1 MDRRI
6 DLETTVNASA
16 DDVWKLWT
24 TSEGM
29 KAFLVEEA
37 HIDLEPGGPYEVYF
51 DKTAPEGSRGSEGCR
66 ILSYLPNEML
76 SFSWNAPPTI
86 PALRQLGPC
95 TWVVVRF
102 ISQGDKKTQVKI
114 THLGIMEGSEW
125 DKYLE
130 YFTNAWPMVL
140 KACKKHFAVE

>member
-6 DLETTVNASA
+6 DRETTANASL
-16 DDVWKLWT
+16 DEVWKLWT
-24 TSEGM
+24 TTEGM
-29 KAFLVEEA
+29 KSFLVEEA
-37 HIDLEPGGPYEVYF
+37 SIQLEPGGEYEIYF
-51 DKTAPEGSRGSEGCR
+51 SKDAPEGSRGSEGCR

-86 PALRQLGPC
+86 PELRKLGPC

-102 ISQGDKKTQVKI
+102 EKLGDNETRVKI
-114 THLGIMEGSEW
+114 THMGILEGAEW
-125 DKYLE
+125 DAYLK

-140 KACKKHFAVE
+140 EACRRHFA